1 MRRRDLIKAIVV
13 LSAILPAAG
22 ALAARAEQAA
32 MPVVGFL
39 NAQTARDYQRQLA
52 AFLEGLADGG
62 YVDGRNV
69 KIEYR
74 WAENHIDRLPAMM
87 ANLIERKVTAIA
99 ATSTPAALA
108 AKAAN
113 TSIPI
118 VFEIGFDPV
127 RLGLV
132 SNLNKDGGN
141 ITGITQLNALAT
153 PKRVELLHELVPAMK
168 VMALLVNPANP
179 VLMETEINEAQ
190 SAARSLGIE
199 LHVVNASQEGDF
211 EGAYAKL
218 KPLGAEGLVIGAD
231 PLFTSRSELLG
242 VLAARHAVPAVFENR
257 SFIAGGGLVSYGGNP
272 LDSYRLTGI
281 YVARILKGEKP
292 SDLPVQ
298 QGTKLELLIN
308 AKAAKTLGIT
318 VSLPLSGRAD
328 EVIE

>member
-1 MRRRDLIKAIVV
+1 LRRSDFIKIIAG
-13 LSAILPAAG
+13 LSAILSAAWTP
-22 ALAARAEQAA
+22 AARAEQAA
-32 MPVVGFL
+32 MPLVGFL
-39 NAQTARDYQRQLA
+39 NSQTAQNYQRQLA
-52 AFLEGLADGG
+52 AFLDGLADDG

-74 WAENHIDRLPAMM
+74 WAESHIDRLPAMV
-87 ANLIERKVTAIA
+87 ADLIDRKVAVIA

-113 TSIPI
+113 TTIPI
-118 VFEIGFDPV
+118 VFETGFDPV

-132 SNLNKDGGN
+132 ANLNKAGGT
-141 ITGITQLNALAT
+141 ITGVTQLNALVT

-179 VLMETEINEAQ
+179 VLVETETNEAL

-199 LHVVNASQEGDF
+199 LHVINASQEGDF
-211 EGAYAKL
+211 QGVFVKL
-218 KPLGAEGLVIGAD
+218 KQLEAEGLVIGAD

-242 VLAARHAVPAVFENR
+242 ALAARHAVPAVFENR

-272 LDSYRLTGI
+272 LDSYRLTGV
-281 YVARILKGEKP
+281 YVGRILKGEKP

-298 QGTKLELLIN
+298 QGTKLELFIN
-308 AKAAKTLGIT
+308 TKAARTLGIT
-318 VSLPLSGRAD
+318 IPLPLSGRAD